1 MTFFIIRRYA
11 KHGGMNMKCDTDSL
25 KLENQLCFPI
35 YACSHEIIKKYK
47 PFLDKIG
54 LTYTQYITM
63 MVLWDRQEISAR
75 DLGIMLHLD
84 SGTLTPLLKRMQGMG
99 LITRTRSDA
108 DERVLNVKITPSG
121 NALKEKAASIPKQI
135 RSCVDLT
142 EEESRT
148 LLQDPV

>member
-1 MTFFIIRRYA
+1 
-11 KHGGMNMKCDTDSL
+11 MKCSTDGL

-63 MVLWDRQEISAR
+63 MVMWDKQEISAR
-75 DLGIMLHLD
+75 DLGIILHLD

-99 LITRTRSDA
+99 LITRTRSKT
-108 DERVLNVKITPSG
+108 DERILNVKITSSG
-121 NALKEKAASIPKQI
+121 NALKEKATSIPKQI
-135 RSCVDLT
+135 RSCVGLT
-142 EEESRT
+142 EEECKT
-148 LLQDPV
+148 LYKILYKILDTIEL